1 MKNIIEIKNMSYRY
15 PVSDDFCLKNITFSI
30 QKGAFTAIVGNN
42 GAGKTTLCNA
52 IRGFVPHFYKGE
64 LAGEVIVDGKQIVD
78 YQLGQLGEKIGY
90 VFQNPFSQ
98 ISGVKDSVF
107 NEVAYGLEN
116 LGVPVDEIIQ
126 RVEDVLKLVNIE
138 HLRDKNPFELSG
150 GQRQRVALAAIIVM
164 NPDILVIDEPT
175 SQLDPIGTEA
185 IFDVIRLMKER
196 GKTVLLVEHK
206 MDLIAEYAD
215 NILVLHEGALVMQG
229 PVREVFSDPKYS
241 TFNIQYPHVNEVAL
255 NLIEIGVPLKF
266 IPIRN
271 EELPKALEMEW
282 EENND

>member
-30 QKGAFTAIVGNN
+30 QKGAFIAIVGNN

-138 HLRDKNPFELSG
+138 HLREKNPFELSG

-164 NPDILVIDEPT
+164 DPDILVIDEPT
-175 SQLDPIGTEA
+175 SQLDPIGTED

-229 PVREVFSDPKYS
+229 PVREVFSDPKYA
-241 TFNIQYPHVNEVAL
+241 TFNIQYPHVTEVAL